1 MKNRNYSKVYRI
13 MHWAIALCFMFIL
26 LTIFLRMYWMNKNQ
40 VSDIIQNFLATT
52 DQTLSEEETI
62 TLAKQIRKPMWD
74 WHIYVGYV
82 LVGLYM
88 IRLILPLFGEMKFPN
103 PFNKLLTLKEKFQNW
118 VYLVFYLCVAISL
131 TTGLLIIYGSDSIH
145 ELMEEIHVL
154 SIYYL
159 LAFIILHL
167 GGVLMAEITDQQGIV
182 SRIISGGKRGE
193 NK

>member
-1 MKNRNYSKVYRI
+1 MKNRNYSKIYRI
-13 MHWAIALCFMFIL
+13 IHWAMALSFLFML
-26 LTIFLRMYWMNKNQ
+26 LTIFLRMYWMNKTH
-40 VSDIIQNFLATT
+40 VSGIIQDFLSTT
-52 DQTLSEEETI
+52 DQTLSEDDSI
-62 TLAKQIRKPMWD
+62 SLAKAIRQPMWI

-103 PFNKLLTLKEKFQNW
+103 PFNKFLTLKEKFQNW

-131 TTGLLIIYGSDSIH
+131 STGLLIVYGSDSIH

-159 LAFIILHL
+159 LAFIIIHL
-167 GGVLMAEITDQQGIV
+167 GGVLMAELTDQQGLV
-182 SRIISGGKRGE
+182 SRIISGKKRDLE
-193 NK
+193 E